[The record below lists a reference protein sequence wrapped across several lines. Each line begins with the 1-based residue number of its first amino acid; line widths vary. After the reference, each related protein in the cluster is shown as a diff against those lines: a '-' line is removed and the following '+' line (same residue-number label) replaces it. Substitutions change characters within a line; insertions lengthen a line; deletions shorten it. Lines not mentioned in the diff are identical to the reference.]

1 MKGGK
6 MSKKLNKIMTITM
19 AFLLLNSSVFVYSQ
33 YQINFQ
39 GRGNLQV
46 AQAKIRLISNST
58 YLEVLDKNTYFEEFR
73 VVNYD
78 ENEQVTSVPI
88 AYKII
93 VKTNDSDAPL
103 NFELC
108 QLQADGTKIKTDLAN
123 EFVLQAGQK
132 QENLY
137 QLAIS
142 YDFSDKPLNDDT
154 EVFVE
159 LEAWQI

>member
-1 MKGGK
+1 
-6 MSKKLNKIMTITM
+6 MSTKLNKIMAITM

-39 GRGNLQV
+39 GCGNLQV

-58 YLEVLDKNTYFEEFR
+58 YLEVLDKNTYFEEFQ

-78 ENEQVTSVPI
+78 ENEQITKVPV

-93 VKTNDSDAPL
+93 VKTNDNDAPL
-103 NFELC
+103 NFELY
-108 QLQADGTKIKTDLAN
+108 QVQADGSKIKTDFAK
-123 EFVLQAGQK
+123 EFVLRANEK

-137 QLAIS
+137 QLAVS
-142 YDFSDKPLNDDT
+142 YNFSDKPLDDDT
-154 EVFVE
+154 EVFVA